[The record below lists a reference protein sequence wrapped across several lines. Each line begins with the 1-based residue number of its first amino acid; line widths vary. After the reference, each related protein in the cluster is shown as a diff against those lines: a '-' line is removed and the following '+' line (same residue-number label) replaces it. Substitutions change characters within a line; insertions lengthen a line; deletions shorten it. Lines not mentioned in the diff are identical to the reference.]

1 MKCLE
6 TFELVEGMIKSWN
19 GVFLGQLK
27 LRNSVMF
34 SKTQCFEL
42 GKEDEYA
49 ELRKISE
56 KR

>member
-27 LRNSVMF
+27 LRNSIMF